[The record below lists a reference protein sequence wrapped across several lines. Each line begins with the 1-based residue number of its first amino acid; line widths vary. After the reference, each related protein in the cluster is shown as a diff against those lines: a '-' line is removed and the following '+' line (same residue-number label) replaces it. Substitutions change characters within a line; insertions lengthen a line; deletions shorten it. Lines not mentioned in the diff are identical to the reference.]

1 MKYDLII
8 VARST
13 SKELVRMTENC
24 INSARQ
30 DKVDLHV
37 IVVETTPFPVNY
49 DAQIVRYTGE
59 LNYNRALNLGLKHV
73 KGDIHILAN
82 NDIIF
87 HKDWSL
93 IGESMIVNEFPS
105 ASALST
111 DPRQRGFDRG
121 DWIYPGY
128 EIGIHLTGWCIFVT
142 KELIAKIGK
151 FDESFDFWYSDNVY
165 ANQLI
170 AAGIIHGLF
179 CNVQVDHITSVTL
192 RTLTLREQR
201 RYSQDASHKYKSLKM
216 IRHAG

>member
-8 VARST
+8 VARSV
-13 SKELVRMTENC
+13 SKELIQITENC
-24 INSARQ
+24 INSAKQ
-30 DKVDLHV
+30 DKVDLNI
-37 IVVETTPFPVNY
+37 IVVETTPFPVDY

-59 LNYNRALNLGLKHV
+59 FNYNRALNMGLKHA

-105 ASALST
+105 ASALSIYLH
-111 DPRQRGFDRG
+111 QRGFNRG

-142 KELIAKIGK
+142 KECIAKIGK
-151 FDESFDFWYSDNVY
+151 LDESFEFWYSDNVY
-165 ANQLI
+165 ADQLI
-170 AAGIIHGLF
+170 KANIRHGLF
-179 CNVQVDHITSVTL
+179 FNIQVDHITSATL
-192 RTLTLREQR
+192 RTLTWREQR

>member
-1 MKYDLII
+1 
-8 VARST
+8 
-13 SKELVRMTENC
+13 MTKNC

-30 DKVDLHV
+30 DKVDLNV

-59 LNYNRALNLGLKHV
+59 FNYNRALNLGLKHV

-93 IGESMIVNEFPS
+93 IGESMIINEFPA
-105 ASALST
+105 ASALSS
-111 DPRQRGFDRG
+111 DPRQRGFNRG

-142 KELIAKIGK
+142 KECIAKIGK
-151 FDESFDFWYSDNVY
+151 LDESYVFWYSDNIF
-165 ANQLI
+165 AEQLI
-170 AAGIIHGLF
+170 DANIRHGLF
-179 CNVQVDHITSVTL
+179 CNVQVDHIISGTL
-192 RTLTLREQR
+192 RTVFGIER
-201 RYSQDASHKYKSLKM
+201 RRCVQEASRGYKSLKM
-216 IRHAG
+216 IHHAG